1 MNGHL
6 RPVDQAM
13 NQERAEKLAIRSLW
27 LKEVKSV
34 AEQYPDSEVP
44 WYLTLSGAEG
54 RDIKLL
60 IDEGLIS
67 LTEVG
72 SIEEKDQHK
81 VVAVENSNEAVLQL
95 QKKFVG
101 LRIKEAPFHNL
112 IRGDGIFRWPDGEDE
127 KYCRA
132 HIVNLDLNNPLRGIP
147 DNGDVKFPVLAWIY
161 KLCQIHTKPSRND
174 WTLCL
179 TLHGEVVLRE
189 EVKEKVNRWM
199 KQFLAENLSCE
210 PNFARSCKEF
220 FEEALYEQIS
230 DCNELD
236 FTALDR
242 QDQQK
247 VIMVMVPKIITRLVH
262 SEGWRV
268 STERNLRYG
277 EDGQHAP
284 MVTWIVKFTWN
295 GDATA
300 TPDALYKSA
309 LRDIF
314 SGAGVVTEQ
323 GKIEDHGIYRT

>member
-1 MNGHL
+1 MNGHF
-6 RPVDQAM
+6 RPVDRAM
-13 NQERAEKLAIRSLW
+13 NEERAEKLTIRSLW
-27 LKEVKSV
+27 LEEVKSI

-72 SIEEKDQHK
+72 SIDEKDQHK
-81 VVAVENSNEAVLQL
+81 VVAVESSDTAILQL

-101 LRIKEAPFHNL
+101 LRIKQVSFESL
-112 IRGDGIFRWPDGEDE
+112 IRGNDIFRWPEGEDE
-127 KYCRA
+127 EYCRA
-132 HIVNLDLNNPLRGIP
+132 HIVNLDMNSPLKGIS
-147 DNGDVKFPVLAWIY
+147 DNGGVKFPVLAWIR
-161 KLCQIHTKPSRND
+161 KLCQLHTRPPRND

-179 TLHGEVVLRE
+179 TLRGEVAWRK
-189 EVKEKVNRWM
+189 EVKEEVNRWM
-199 KQFLAENLSCE
+199 RQFLAENLSRE
-210 PNFARSCKEF
+210 PDFARSCKEF
-220 FEEALYEQIS
+220 FEEVLYKQIS

-262 SEGWRV
+262 SEGWSV

-277 EDGQHAP
+277 GDGKHAP
-284 MVTWIVKFTWN
+284 MVTWIVKFTWS
-295 GDATA
+295 GEATA

-309 LRDIF
+309 LKDIF

-323 GKIEDHGIYRT
+323 GNIEDHRDL

>member
-1 MNGHL
+1 MNGRF

-13 NQERAEKLAIRSLW
+13 NEERAEKLTIRSLW
-27 LKEVKSV
+27 LEEVKSI
-34 AEQYPDSEVP
+34 AEQYPESEVP

-101 LRIKEAPFHNL
+101 LRIKQVPFHNL
-112 IRGDGIFRWPDGEDE
+112 IRGEDIFSWPQGEDE

-132 HIVNLDLNNPLRGIP
+132 HIVNLDLNNPLKGISE
-147 DNGDVKFPVLAWIY
+147 DGNAKFPVLDWVH
-161 KLCQIHTKPSRND
+161 KLCRLHTKSPRND

-179 TLHGEVVLRE
+179 TLHGKVAWPE
-189 EVKEKVNRWM
+189 EVNRWL
-199 KQFLAENLSCE
+199 KQFLLENLSRE
-210 PNFARSCKEF
+210 PDFARSCKEF

-230 DCNELD
+230 DCSELD

-247 VIMVMVPKIITRLVH
+247 VIMVMVPKIITELVH
-262 SEGWRV
+262 SQGWSV
-268 STERNLRYG
+268 STERNLCYG
-277 EDGQHAP
+277 GDSERAP
-284 MVTWIVKFTWN
+284 MVTWIVKFTWR
-295 GDATA
+295 GEATA
-300 TPDALYKSA
+300 TPDARYKSA

-314 SGAGVVTEQ
+314 SGVGVVSEQ
-323 GKIEDHGIYRT
+323 GKIENHEIYRT

>member
-1 MNGHL
+1 MNGHS
-6 RPVDQAM
+6 RPVDRAM
-13 NQERAEKLAIRSLW
+13 NEERAEKLAIRSLW
-27 LKEVKSV
+27 LKEVKSI

-72 SIEEKDQHK
+72 SIQEKDQHK
-81 VVAVENSNEAVLQL
+81 VVAVESRSAAILQL

-101 LRIKEAPFHNL
+101 LKIKQVSFESL
-112 IRGDGIFRWPDGEDE
+112 IRGNDIFRWPEGEDE

-132 HIVNLDLNNPLRGIP
+132 HIVNLDLNNPLRGIT
-147 DNGDVKFPVLAWIY
+147 DDGSIKFPVLVWIR
-161 KLCQIHTKPSRND
+161 KLCQLHTKPPRND

-179 TLHGEVVLRE
+179 TLHGEVVWPE
-189 EVKEKVNRWM
+189 EINRWT
-199 KQFLAENLSCE
+199 KQFLVENLSRE
-210 PNFARSCKEF
+210 PDFARSCKEF
-220 FEEALYEQIS
+220 FEVALYEQIS

-277 EDGQHAP
+277 GDGQHAP

-314 SGAGVVTEQ
+314 SGAGIVNKN
-323 GKIEDHGIYRT
+323 GKIEGHRIL

>member
-1 MNGHL
+1 MNGHS
-6 RPVDQAM
+6 RPVDRAM
-13 NQERAEKLAIRSLW
+13 NEERAEKLTIRSLW
-27 LKEVKSV
+27 LEEVKSV

-54 RDIKLL
+54 RDIELL

-72 SIEEKDQHK
+72 SIDEKDQHK
-81 VVAVENSNEAVLQL
+81 VVAVENNNASVLQL
-95 QKKFVG
+95 QRKFVG
-101 LRIKEAPFHNL
+101 LSIRQVAFQDFIKGNE
-112 IRGDGIFRWPDGEDE
+112 IFSWPKREEE

-132 HIVNLDLNNPLRGIP
+132 HIVNLDLNYPLEGMP
-147 DNGDVKFPVLAWIY
+147 DNGGVKFPVLDWIR
-161 KLCQIHTKPSRND
+161 KLCHIHAKSPRND

-179 TLHGEVVLRE
+179 TLHGEVVWPE
-189 EVKEKVNRWM
+189 EVNKWTKRC
-199 KQFLAENLSCE
+199 LAENLRRE

-220 FEEALYEQIS
+220 FEETLYEQIS
-230 DCNELD
+230 DCNGLD

-262 SEGWRV
+262 SDGWSV

-277 EDGQHAP
+277 GDGKRAP
-284 MVTWIVKFTWN
+284 MVTWIVKFTWR
-295 GDATA
+295 GEATA

-323 GKIEDHGIYRT
+323 GNIEDHQNL

>member
-13 NQERAEKLAIRSLW
+13 NQERAEKLTIRSLW
-27 LKEVKSV
+27 LEEVKSI

-54 RDIKLL
+54 RDIELL
-60 IDEGLIS
+60 IEKGLIS

-72 SIEEKDQHK
+72 SIDEKDQHK
-81 VVAVENSNEAVLQL
+81 VVAVENSNKAVLQL

-101 LRIKEAPFHNL
+101 LKIKEVQFRDL
-112 IRGDGIFRWPDGEDE
+112 IRGEGMLRWPQGEDE

-132 HIVNLDLNNPLRGIP
+132 HIVNLDLNSSLKGIS
-147 DNGDVKFPVLAWIY
+147 DNGDVKFPILDWIR
-161 KLCQIHTKPSRND
+161 KLCQLHIESPRND

-179 TLHGEVVLRE
+179 TLHGKVAWRKK
-189 EVKEKVNRWM
+189 VKEEVNRWM
-199 KQFLAENLSCE
+199 RQFLLENLRRE
-210 PNFARSCKEF
+210 PDFARSCKEF
-220 FEEALYEQIS
+220 FEEALYKQIS

-247 VIMVMVPKIITRLVH
+247 VIMVMVPKIIAELVH
-262 SEGWRV
+262 SQGWSV

-277 EDGQHAP
+277 GEGKHAP
-284 MVTWIVKFTWN
+284 MVTWIVKFTWR
-295 GDATA
+295 GEATA
-300 TPDALYKSA
+300 TPDARYKSA

-314 SGAGVVTEQ
+314 SGAGVVTER
-323 GKIEDHGIYRT
+323 GKIEDHQDL